1 VTNSAKLSCSFSVA
15 AAFLLAVGVGSV
27 VLIDRVNHTLEDVGF
42 YHWQINQVAE
52 TMTALRLRPAN
63 ARENLPRID
72 DLKRLARTDTEIKEI
87 IKAREAIES
96 GAPPSQAIADLERV
110 SDYYRKAAE
119 RARQQLVMI
128 HQWAIQ
134 GVILLMGGGTV
145 LLVGMMVLVRRWFM
159 NPLFDV
165 HEIIQLAIAD
175 DPTRP
180 LPKNEMR
187 ELVAPVCE
195 LAGKVKHLESRA
207 TRAERL
213 ASAGEAC
220 TRVGQNLRNLVHSM
234 RTMAQYERDAQAT
247 NPNTKAALEYIIATT
262 NTMDRWVTSLVNTA
276 RPLELKSCRQAVE
289 PILRDSVSLLNPLLA
304 ERSITV
310 EFEPA
315 DSLPDVQLDRALF
328 EQALVAVLK
337 NAMDASPDESRIVV
351 TTTCRH
357 DDTVRVTITDEG
369 EGMSEEVRRRACDA
383 FFTSRKD
390 GVGLGLTYVLRIVE
404 LHGGK
409 IEIESEPRKGTR
421 VHIDL
426 PGAASSNGK
435 PGDAHPKVTVLPSSK
450 SALSASAHR

>member
-1 VTNSAKLSCSFSVA
+1 MTNSTKLSYSFSVA
-15 AAFLLAVGVGSV
+15 AAFLLAVGTVSV
-27 VLIDRVNHTLEDVGF
+27 VLIDRDNRILEDVGF
-42 YHWQINQVAE
+42 YHLQINQVEDA
-52 TMTALRLRPAN
+52 MTALRMRPAN

-72 DLKRLARTDTEIKEI
+72 DLKRLARTDAEIKEI
-87 IKAREAIES
+87 NEAREAIES
-96 GAPPSQAIADLERV
+96 GAPPSQVIADLERL
-110 SDYYRKAAE
+110 SEYYRKATE
-119 RARQQLVMI
+119 RARRQLVLI
-128 HQWAIQ
+128 HQWAVQ

-145 LLVGMMVLVRRWFM
+145 LLVGMMVLVRRWFIT
-159 NPLFDV
+159 PLFDV
-165 HEIIQLAIAD
+165 YEMIQLAIAD
-175 DPTRP
+175 DPARP

-234 RTMAQYERDAQAT
+234 RTMAQYERDSQAT
-247 NPNTKAALEYIIATT
+247 DPNTKAAFEYIIATS
-262 NTMDRWVTSLVNTA
+262 NTMDRWVTSLVSTT

-289 PILRDSVSLLNPLLA
+289 PILRDSVSLLNPLLS

-383 FFTSRKD
+383 FFTGRKD

-426 PGAASSNGK
+426 PGAGSSNGK
-435 PGDAHPKVTVLPSSK
+435 PGDAHPRVTVLPSSK
-450 SALSASAHR
+450 SVLSASTRR

>member
-1 VTNSAKLSCSFSVA
+1 MTNSTKLSLSFSVA
-15 AAFLLAVGVGSV
+15 AAFLLAVGAGSV
-27 VLIDRVNHTLEDVGF
+27 VLIDRVNRILEDVGF
-42 YHWQINQVAE
+42 YHLQINQVAE
-52 TMTALRLRPAN
+52 TMTALRLRPTK

-72 DLKRLARTDTEIKEI
+72 DLKRLARTDSEIKEI
-87 IKAREAIES
+87 IKAREVIER
-96 GAPPSQAIADLERV
+96 GAPPSQAIADLEQL
-110 SDYYRKAAE
+110 SEYYRKAAE
-119 RARQQLVMI
+119 QARQQLMMI
-128 HQWAIQ
+128 HQWAVQ
-134 GVILLMGGGTV
+134 GVIFLMGGGTV
-145 LLVGMMVLVRRWFM
+145 LLASMMVLVRRWFM
-159 NPLFDV
+159 TPLFDV

-175 DPTRP
+175 DPARP
-180 LPKNEMR
+180 LPKNELR
-187 ELVAPVCE
+187 ELMAPVCE
-195 LAGKVKHLESRA
+195 LAGKVKHLEGRA

-234 RTMAQYERDAQAT
+234 RTMAQYERDAQGA
-247 NPNTKAALEYIIATT
+247 NPNTKAALDYIVATT

-276 RPLELKSCRQAVE
+276 RPVELKSCRQAVE
-289 PILRDSVSLLNPLLA
+289 PIIRDSVSLLNPLLS

-315 DSLPDVQLDRALF
+315 DTLPDVQLDRALF
-328 EQALVAVLK
+328 EQALVAVVK

-351 TTTCRH
+351 TITSRH
-357 DDTVRVTITDEG
+357 DDTVRVTIADEG

-383 FFTSRKD
+383 FFTGRQD
-390 GVGLGLTYVLRIVE
+390 GVGLGLTHVLRIVE

-450 SALSASAHR
+450 SALSASARR

>member
-1 VTNSAKLSCSFSVA
+1 VINSTKLSLSFSVA
-15 AAFLLAVGVGSV
+15 VAFLLTIGTGSM
-27 VLIDRVNHTLEDVGF
+27 VLINRVNHILEDVRF
-42 YHWQINQVAE
+42 YHLQINQIAE
-52 TMTALRLRPAN
+52 AMTALRLHPAN

-72 DLKRLARTDTEIKEI
+72 DLKHLARTSPETKEI
-87 IKAREAIES
+87 VKAGEAIER
-96 GAPPSQAIADLERV
+96 GAPPSEAIADLERL
-110 SDYYRKAAE
+110 SEYYRKAAE

-128 HQWAIQ
+128 HQWAVQ
-134 GVILLMGGGTV
+134 GIILLMGGGTV
-145 LLVGMMVLVRRWFM
+145 LVVGIMVLVRRWFIT
-159 NPLFDV
+159 PLFDV
-165 HEIIQLAIAD
+165 HEVIQLAIAD

-195 LAGKVKHLESRA
+195 LAAKVKLLENRA

-247 NPNTKAALEYIIATT
+247 NPNTRAALDYIIATT
-262 NTMDRWVTSLVNTA
+262 NTMDRWVTSLVNTT

-289 PILRDSVSLLNPLLA
+289 PIIRDSVSLLNPLLS

-315 DSLPDVQLDRALF
+315 DSLPDVLLDRALF

-357 DDTVRVTITDEG
+357 DDAVRVTIADEG

-421 VHIDL
+421 VHIEL
-426 PGAASSNGK
+426 PGAASAVGK
-435 PGDAHPKVTVLPSSK
+435 PPDAHPKVTVLPSSK
-450 SALSASAHR
+450 SALSASARR